1 MAAQLYAVE
10 YAPGRFHSGG
20 SKTGTNV
27 ALYDAAGANRII
39 GRYKSS
45 WPDVKRVPVAF
56 GLTQDQA
63 DDLEDS
69 QLFMDCLD
77 GAGVDNWSGYDY
89 AQEAYRE
96 AKGGTDEV

>member
-1 MAAQLYAVE
+1 MTVQLYAIE

-39 GRYKSS
+39 GRYKERY
-45 WPDVKRVPVAF
+45 PDVKRVAVAF
-56 GLTQDQA
+56 GLTQEHA
-63 DDLEDS
+63 EELEDT
-69 QLFMDCLD
+69 QLFMDCLE
-77 GAGVDNWSGYDY
+77 GAGVDNWHGYEY

-96 AKGGTDEV
+96 VKGEQDEV